1 MSTTKKLWIGLAVLA
16 LLTPLGLYIPEHF
29 KAGAAWGEWGVE
41 EIQEMLG
48 YVPEGLNRL
57 ADMWK
62 APLPDYG
69 IEGLPASLVYIL
81 SAVIG
86 VAATAFLVW
95 LLGKALVRNNGE
107 AHPE

>member
-1 MSTTKKLWIGLAVLA
+1 MSTTKKLWLGMGILVL
-16 LLTPLGLYIPEHF
+16 LSPLGLLLPEHF
-29 KAGAAWGEWGVE
+29 KAGAAWGEWGAE
-41 EIQEMLG
+41 EIREMLG

-57 ADMWK
+57 ANLWR

-69 IEGLPASLVYIL
+69 LEGFPASLVYIL

-86 VAATAFLVW
+86 MAATALLVL
-95 LLGKALVRNNGE
+95 LLGKALVRKNGE